1 MINMIEKMKMLENM
15 NLTDLKELKTAILAY
30 DLSLNSNEITLK
42 EIDAIEETMEY
53 YWDEDGITYFISE
66 DLVSKYDELLED

>member
-15 NLTDLKELKTAILAY
+15 SLADLKELKTAILAY

-42 EIDAIEETMEY
+42 EIDAVEETMEY
-53 YWDEDGITYFISE
+53 YWDEDGITHFISE

>member
-1 MINMIEKMKMLENM
+1 MIEKMKMLENM
-15 NLTDLKELKTAILAY
+15 NLADLKELKTAILAY
-30 DLSLNSNEITLK
+30 DLSLNSNEITFK

-53 YWDEDGITYFISE
+53 YWDEDGIAHFISE